1 MRDELFIIL
10 GDKRYK
16 VNNSWAKF
24 KHNESF
30 GLISDVSIDSNNNVY
45 VFQRTNPPLLVF
57 NPIGELINC
66 WGHGTF
72 SDAHGIYLNKDDL
85 VMLVDRDAHEIV
97 TCDKDGKILFRM
109 GKRNFLILILHLII
123 PPILLN
129 LQMVIFMFQMDM
141 EIQMSIVFHLM
152 EHISFLGITR
162 DQDQG
167 NLQLLMQFGLII

>member
-109 GKRNFLILILHLII
+109 GKRNFPNFNSPFNHPTDIAQSSNGDLY
-123 PPILLN
+123 
-129 LQMVIFMFQMDM
+129 VSD
-141 EIQMSIVFHLM
+141 
-152 EHISFLGITR
+152 GY
-162 DQDQG
+162 G
-167 NLQLLMQFGLII
+167 NSNVHCFSSDGTH